1 MNHSANWGRILA
13 FLLLLT
19 LILNLSACNGSGG
32 SEKIDSSLPV
42 KVTVLNG
49 TTGLGIAKLM
59 NDTKNGTAD
68 LNYTFSVEADP
79 TNVMAALT
87 NGSTDIAALPTNAA
101 ATVYNKTNGAVQVL
115 ALNTL
120 GVLYVVS
127 NDETQAVTDFESLR
141 GKTVYC
147 PASNP
152 SVIFSALCRANG
164 LTVGTDI
171 FVDTAYAEPAAVRDA
186 LVTGAI
192 DLAVLPEPMVTIAKN
207 KNAKLSVSL
216 DLTDEWNKCFTEG
229 SLVQG
234 CIVIRKAFAEKHPN
248 EVARFLAEY
257 EASIS
262 YMKENAAD
270 ASKIIVEESLFAGAP
285 AIAAAAIPN
294 CNATFVKGNEMKAA
308 LSVFLETLHSLAPN
322 SIGGALPNDDFYY
335 GAE

>member
-1 MNHSANWGRILA
+1 MKHSANLTRILV

-19 LILNLSACNGSGG
+19 LILNLSACSGSGD

-42 KVTVLNG
+42 KITVLNG
-49 TTGLGIAKLM
+49 TTGFGIAKLM
-59 NDTKNGTAD
+59 KDSKNGTAS

-127 NDETQAVTDFESLR
+127 NGETQTVTNFESLR

-147 PASNP
+147 PTSNP

-164 LTVGTDI
+164 LAVGTDI
-171 FVDTAYAEPAAVRDA
+171 FVDTTYAEPAAVRDA

-192 DLAVLPEPMVTIAKN
+192 ELAVLPEPMVTIAKN
-207 KNAKLSVSL
+207 KNAKLAVSL
-216 DLTDEWNKCFTEG
+216 DLTEEWDKCFTKG

-234 CIVIRKAFAEKHPN
+234 CIVIRKAFAEAHPN
-248 EVARFLAEY
+248 EVARFLSEY
-257 EASIS
+257 EASIN
-262 YMKENAAD
+262 YMKENTAD
-270 ASKIIVEESLFAGAP
+270 AAKVIVETGVFAGAP
-285 AIAAAAIPN
+285 AVAAAAIPN
-294 CNATFVKGNEMKAA
+294 CNATFVTGEAMKAS
-308 LSVFLETLHSLAPN
+308 LSCFLDALHSIAPN
-322 SIGGALPNDDFYY
+322 SIGGALPQSDFYY